1 MRDGEIV
8 GGVLGCPNL
17 PRRAIPRTETKI
29 QTCDRGD
36 GGVMFAAFKGLGCF
50 AMPLRD
56 ADAAVRYDAATRCA
70 TNGYVVDGA
79 VARYA
84 ESWGDSIVA
93 DHARTN
99 ALASSLGI
107 ATAGLQ
113 TDRRD
118 YFPYDTTP
126 FAR

>member
-1 MRDGEIV
+1 
-8 GGVLGCPNL
+8 
-17 PRRAIPRTETKI
+17 
-29 QTCDRGD
+29 
-36 GGVMFAAFKGLGCF
+36 
-50 AMPLRD
+50 MPLRD

-70 TNGYVVDGA
+70 TNGDVVDGA
-79 VARYA
+79 GARYA